1 MGLFEAIGE
10 LCTMPIRCASEV
22 VKDITGNGDN
32 EEADAALSI
41 MTLGTSSIVK
51 GIGKTIQ
58 KSANNL
64 D

>member
-10 LCTMPIRCASEV
+10 LCTMPIRCAGEV

-32 EEADAALSI
+32 EECDVMLSL
-41 MTLGTSSIVK
+41 MTLGSSSIVK
-51 GIGKTIQ
+51 GIGKTIE